1 MASVPNLPAET
12 KSGRD
17 IVQAGHEDGEVEG
30 LKLKSSFLAS
40 GLSVA
45 QGAYYFGTGVWP
57 LIDMDSFESVTG
69 PKTDDWLVKTVGGLV
84 AVIGSVLV
92 MAGLRRRVTPE
103 TAVLA
108 VGSAGGLATI
118 EIPYSL
124 KGRISAVYL
133 LDVVAEFFIV
143 ALWYL
148 VWRRSPG
155 KGTERLK
162 RD

>member
-1 MASVPNLPAET
+1 MARLPNLPAET
-12 KSGRD
+12 TSGRHV
-17 IVQAGHEDGEVEG
+17 IQETHEGGEVG
-30 LKLKSSFLAS
+30 GHKLESSFLAS

-84 AVIGSVLV
+84 AIIGSVLV
-92 MAGLRRRVTPE
+92 MTGLRRRVTPE

-108 VGSAGGLATI
+108 VGSAGGLAAI

-124 KGRISAVYL
+124 KGRISAIYL

-148 VWRRSPG
+148 VWRRSHG
-155 KGTERLK
+155 KGMERLK
-162 RD
+162 SD